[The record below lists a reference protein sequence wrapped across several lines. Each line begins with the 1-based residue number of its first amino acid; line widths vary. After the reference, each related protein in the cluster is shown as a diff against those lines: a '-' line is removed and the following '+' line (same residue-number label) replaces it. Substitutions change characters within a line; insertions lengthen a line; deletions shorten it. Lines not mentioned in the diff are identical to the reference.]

1 MLFLL
6 QLAAC
11 SLSGGESILSPDMA
25 SLEDKEALDEVS
37 DYINDHFS
45 EAIASLDPDKQREVD
60 AILRYVTFTG
70 RLRQISCTRGRNLYV
85 LPGPKLGVV

>member
-37 DYINDHFS
+37 DAVDYINDHFS

-60 AILRYVTFTG
+60 AILR
-70 RLRQISCTRGRNLYV
+70 
-85 LPGPKLGVV
+85 

>member
-25 SLEDKEALDEVS
+25 SLEDKEALDEERRKSVS
-37 DYINDHFS
+37 DVVDYINDHFS

-60 AILRYVTFTG
+60 AILR
-70 RLRQISCTRGRNLYV
+70 
-85 LPGPKLGVV
+85 

>member
-25 SLEDKEALDEVS
+25 SLEDKEALDEERQKSVS
-37 DYINDHFS
+37 DAVDYINDHFS
-45 EAIASLDPDKQREVD
+45 EAIESLDPDKQWEVD
-60 AILRYVTFTG
+60 AILR
-70 RLRQISCTRGRNLYV
+70 
-85 LPGPKLGVV
+85 

>member
-11 SLSGGESILSPDMA
+11 SLSGGESILSPHMA
-25 SLEDKEALDEVS
+25 SLEDKEALDEERRKSVFDGV

-60 AILRYVTFTG
+60 AILR
-70 RLRQISCTRGRNLYV
+70 
-85 LPGPKLGVV
+85 